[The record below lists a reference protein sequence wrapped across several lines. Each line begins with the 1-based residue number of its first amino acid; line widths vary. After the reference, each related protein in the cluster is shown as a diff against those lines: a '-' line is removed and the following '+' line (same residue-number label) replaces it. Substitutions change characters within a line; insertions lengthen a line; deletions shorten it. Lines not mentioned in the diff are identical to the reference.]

1 MVTVWMGQTDLWFK
15 SYKERD
21 YILKTITKNSVYF
34 KVTYSF
40 TVFNLK
46 KWRDEFFL
54 KSSFLLILVV
64 GIRYIVVTRLK
75 S

>member
-1 MVTVWMGQTDLWFK
+1 MGQTDLWFK